1 MEREN
6 EVFLKQTPPVS
17 PTRTSPIFNSNN
29 NNGTTPCSLIDS
41 GVFGSELDKTS
52 SRSISDSDS
61 MHSSIYN
68 YNQHSPTHGTTWREI
83 DGKKTS
89 KNNPLITSLCQN
101 FLNIPELSSPT
112 VKTIIPMEDDTSS
125 ETSSGQICGEDEQ
138 NLLED
143 GNETLVINPNMESSY
158 HWDEYIPS
166 NNWNTEIAFEI
177 NDVMNISVHN
187 DFDLFNYST
196 NFNESLPF
204 INNDEQVDSHNN
216 IDSNEKKSEE
226 SNGMCNIFKL
236 ILSPITNYL
245 LLNNSISDDILLI
258 SSTSKCRHNKRNKKK
273 GYEES
278 PLNKLYQFTKEYF
291 NSDKINIITG
301 VRKEDS
307 EVREKIFE
315 KLVMK
320 LHQYQRR
327 IGQNLHQ
334 NEDLWKGKKEI
345 SKLHEL
351 GELVQ
356 FKILINTIVINENL
370 ILKNDIFK
378 EEKFFEIADDWFSR
392 MFIQSPIETFLNIN
406 LCKVIMKDIV
416 NKQKKRSD
424 KFSNEKLKLQ
434 FMLLQQIYDLH
445 YKNIPLMKNINNKE
459 EINLSP
465 PIEDLEII
473 RKFLNANFKIFSLS
487 IHYPPFGNECEK
499 PPSVKTKD
507 FWRSVTKN
515 ACISLFLGISFLL
528 LTSFF
533 NNWIYQTCCQDG
545 STNGLVFG
553 LTLKK
558 TGDGVPPM

>member
-1 MEREN
+1 MERDN
-6 EVFLKQTPPVS
+6 EVFLKQTPPIS
-17 PTRTSPIFNSNN
+17 PTRNSPTFNSN

-52 SRSISDSDS
+52 NRSISDSDS

-89 KNNPLITSLCQN
+89 KRDPLTTSFYQN

-125 ETSSGQICGEDEQ
+125 ETSSGQICGEEEQ
-138 NLLED
+138 NLLDD
-143 GNETLVINPNMESSY
+143 GNDTLVINPTMESSY

-166 NNWNTEIAFEI
+166 NNWNTEIAYEI
-177 NDVMNISVHN
+177 NDIMNVSIHN

-196 NFNESLPF
+196 NLNDSLPF
-204 INNDEQVDSHNN
+204 IGNEQIDSHNILDGDE
-216 IDSNEKKSEE
+216 IDSKEN
-226 SNGMCNIFKL
+226 NGMCNIFKL

-245 LLNNSISDDILLI
+245 LLNNNISDDILLI

-307 EVREKIFE
+307 EVREKLFE

-320 LHQYQRR
+320 LHQYQRKL
-327 IGQNLHQ
+327 GQNLHQ

-351 GELVQ
+351 GELVR
-356 FKILINTIVINENL
+356 FKILVNTIVVNENL
-370 ILKNDIFK
+370 MIKNDIFK

-392 MFIQSPIETFLNIN
+392 MFIQNPMETFLNIN
-406 LCKVIMKDIV
+406 LCKVIMKDII
-416 NKQKKRSD
+416 NKQKKKND
-424 KFSNEKLKLQ
+424 KCSNEKLKLQ

-445 YKNIPLMKNINNKE
+445 YRNIPLMSSSNNKN

-465 PIEDLEII
+465 PIEDLEVL
-473 RKFLNANFKIFSLS
+473 RKFLNANFKVFSLPVY
-487 IHYPPFGNECEK
+487 YPPFGEK
-499 PPSVKTKD
+499 CKKTLPRTKE
-507 FWRSVTKN
+507 FWWSLTRN

-528 LTSFF
+528 ITTFF

-545 STNGLVFG
+545 STNGWIFG

-558 TGDGVPPM
+558 TGNGVPPM